1 MKQEDSK
8 FVTEV
13 KPTNKEN
20 AKSNEPKKR
29 ADRLGHRN
37 NVASKVEGL
46 TGCGQSLN
54 LDIW

>member
-20 AKSNEPKKR
+20 NEPKKK

>member
-20 AKSNEPKKR
+20 AKSNEPKKK